1 MTTVAIVGTSAP
13 RGAAIARRF
22 GAAGHDVAFV
32 SRSLDRLGPVVCALR
47 GEGVRARVY
56 AADAH
61 DADAL
66 VLALD
71 RTAQDLSAIEVLVY
85 DPPSAPGAR
94 QHVLET
100 SPEEIQDA
108 VDRAVVGLVTAVEY
122 VVGGQR
128 VLGRGSVLGITD
140 DDALTGSPF
149 AAGAAVA
156 TAAVSAYLGML
167 RDALAPDGIQV
178 ARLVTAGADEHGDPS
193 LDPAECAELLWHL
206 HTHPAQRTASVAPAT
221 DAPRRVP
228 DGRTS

>member
-1 MTTVAIVGTSAP
+1 MTTVAVVGTSAE

-108 VDRAVVGLVTAVEY
+108 VERAVVGLATAVEY

-140 DDALTGSPF
+140 DALARGPF
-149 AAGAAVA
+149 AAGASFAA
-156 TAAVSAYLGML
+156 AAVTAYLGML

-178 ARLVTAGADEHGDPS
+178 ARLVSAGADEHGGPS
-193 LDPAECAELLWHL
+193 LDPAGCAELLWHL
-206 HTHPAQRTASVAPAT
+206 HTHPAQWTASVAAASDP
-221 DAPRRVP
+221 PRRVP
-228 DGRTS
+228 GGRAS